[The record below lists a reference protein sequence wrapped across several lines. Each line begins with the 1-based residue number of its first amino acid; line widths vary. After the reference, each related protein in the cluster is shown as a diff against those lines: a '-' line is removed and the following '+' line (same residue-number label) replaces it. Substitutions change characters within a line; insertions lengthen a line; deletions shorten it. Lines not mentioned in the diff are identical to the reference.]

1 MTWKGWL
8 IQESLENTN
17 ILSKLKIT
25 NSMIEQN
32 EEGDQVEVWHLDTI
46 EVDDKNSIKLAKELK
61 NLMKFGYYTHFTDYK
76 NLLIVFRGKHFK
88 IRAEVIK
95 EKKTR
100 AVEFKAN
107 PKDLNIWKQAFDY
120 GTKKG
125 KVDPRYIV
133 KVV

>member
-8 IQESLENTN
+8 IQESLENTD

-25 NSMIEQN
+25 NSMIERN
-32 EEGDQVEVWHLDTI
+32 EEGDQIEIWHLDTV
-46 EVDDKNSIKLAKELK
+46 EVDDKNIEKIAKELES
-61 NLMKFGYYTHFTDYK
+61 LIKFGYYVHFTDYK
-76 NLLIVFRGKHFK
+76 NLLIIFRGKHFN
-88 IRAEVIK
+88 IRAEVVK
-95 EKKTR
+95 EKKTG
-100 AVEFKAN
+100 AVEFKVN

-133 KVV
+133 KVL

>member
-8 IQESLENTN
+8 IEESLENTD
-17 ILSKLKIT
+17 IIPKLKIT

-32 EEGDQVEVWHLDTI
+32 GEGDQVEVWHLDTI
-46 EVDDKNSIKLAKELK
+46 EVDDKNIEKITKKFQS
-61 NLMKFGYYTHFTDYK
+61 LMKFGYYVHFTDYK
-76 NLLIVFRGKHFK
+76 NLLIIFRGKNFK

-95 EKKTR
+95 EKETG

-107 PKDLNIWKQAFDY
+107 PKDLDIWKQAFDY